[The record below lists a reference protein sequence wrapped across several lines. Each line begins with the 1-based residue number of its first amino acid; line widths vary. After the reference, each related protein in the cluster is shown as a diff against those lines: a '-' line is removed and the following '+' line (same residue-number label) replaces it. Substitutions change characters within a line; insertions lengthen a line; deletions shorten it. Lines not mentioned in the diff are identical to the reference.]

1 MQRDMPTGER
11 SWRKIQEAGSLRR
24 HARYPVSLWAVE
36 NADGG
41 SYFHHVQDLSVGGF
55 FLRKP
60 MPLPVGAAMEVVLE
74 LPTGRRIQ
82 AKARVVHTV
91 VSPARSGNGVEL
103 ESLSNEDQT
112 ALQEFLGEGD
122 AWFN

>member
-1 MQRDMPTGER
+1 MSTGER
-11 SWRKIQEAGSLRR
+11 SWRSIRETPLTRR

-36 NADGG
+36 SADGG
-41 SYFHHVQDLSVGGF
+41 SYFHHVSDLSLSGF

-60 MPLPVGAAMEVVLE
+60 LPLPVGVALDVMLE

-103 ESLSNEDQT
+103 ESLSNDDQS